1 MFPAITL
8 TYEPGQGDFAMEIS
22 ASTKIDDLLKEY
34 PFLENFLVT
43 LSPKFKGL
51 KNPIMRKTIGKVA
64 TLGKVAGIGGLDPD
78 GFLADLK
85 AEIDR
90 QAESAPDGAAGAI
103 SDPEEKQAAL
113 KEIIKALHAGEDM
126 AVLKQRFGQLID
138 GVEATEI
145 AKMEQALMD
154 EGLPAEEIKRLC
166 DVHVEIFKEALEEQ
180 DRPEPP
186 MGHPIHTFMKE
197 NRASEKIMSDTS
209 MLLGRI
215 GYPPKAEAF
224 TENSRAL
231 GSLIDRLSEIDIHYT
246 RKENQLFPMLEAHH
260 FTGPSQVMWSI
271 HDDIRA
277 GLKQAR
283 EAIGQSDAE
292 RTLTHLKEAIQA
304 IRDMIYKE
312 EHILYP
318 ASLDMLT
325 DQEWIKVK
333 EGEADI
339 GFAWVVP
346 DTGWPENLIQE
357 PEDVPPEP
365 GEVLDEIAGAL
376 GLDTGRM
383 TLEQINLMLTHLPV
397 DLTFVDEND
406 RVAYYSE
413 GPERIFP
420 RSPAIVGREVRNCH
434 PPKSVHLVNQ
444 ILDAFKSG
452 SRDTAEFWIELGGKF
467 IFIRYF
473 AVRDGDGYY
482 RGCLEVSQD
491 LTKIRKL
498 EGQQRL
504 LDWE

>member
-1 MFPAITL
+1 MGINAN
-8 TYEPGQGDFAMEIS
+8 
-22 ASTKIDDLLKEY
+22 TKIDDLLNEY
-34 PFLENFLVT
+34 PFLEDFLVT

-64 TLGKVAGIGGLDPD
+64 TLGKVAGIGDLDLD
-78 GFLADLK
+78 EFLAALTK
-85 AEIDR
+85 EIDR
-90 QAESAPDGAAGAI
+90 QTGKPATAAEPTPNRADSAVSGQK
-103 SDPEEKQAAL
+103 EKQQAL
-113 KEIIKALHAGEDM
+113 KDIIKALYAGEDM
-126 AVLKQRFGQLID
+126 AVLKQRFGELVQ

-180 DRPEPP
+180 ERPDPP

-197 NRASEKIMSDTS
+197 NRASEKIMSETS

-215 GYPPKAEAF
+215 GHPPGPEAF
-224 TENSRAL
+224 KENGAAL
-231 GSLIDRLSEIDIHYT
+231 GAQIERLSDIDTHYS

-277 GLKQAR
+277 SLKQSRQAL
-283 EAIGQSDAE
+283 AKSDPE
-292 RTLTHLKEAIQA
+292 GTITPLKEAIQA

-325 DQEWIKVK
+325 DQEWVKVK

-346 DTGWPENLIQE
+346 DTGWPEDIIKETEAAAPE
-357 PEDVPPEP
+357 PEAVVE
-365 GEVLDEIAGAL
+365 EVAGAL
-376 GLDTGRM
+376 GLDTGHM
-383 TLEQINLMLTHLPV
+383 TLEQINLMLTRLPV

-420 RSPAIVGREVRNCH
+420 RSPAIIGREVRNCH

-467 IFIRYF
+467 IYIRYF
-473 AVRDGDGYY
+473 AVRDASGYY

-491 LTKIRKL
+491 LTEIRKL

>member
-1 MFPAITL
+1 
-8 TYEPGQGDFAMEIS
+8 
-22 ASTKIDDLLKEY
+22 
-34 PFLENFLVT
+34 
-43 LSPKFKGL
+43 
-51 KNPIMRKTIGKVA
+51 
-64 TLGKVAGIGGLDPD
+64 
-78 GFLADLK
+78 
-85 AEIDR
+85 
-90 QAESAPDGAAGAI
+90 
-103 SDPEEKQAAL
+103 
-113 KEIIKALHAGEDM
+113 
-126 AVLKQRFGQLID
+126 
-138 GVEATEI
+138 
-145 AKMEQALMD
+145 
-154 EGLPAEEIKRLC
+154 
-166 DVHVEIFKEALEEQ
+166 
-180 DRPEPP
+180 
-186 MGHPIHTFMKE
+186 TFMKE
-197 NRASEKIMSDTS
+197 NRASEKIMSETS

-215 GYPPKAEAF
+215 GHPPKPEAF
-224 TENSRAL
+224 NENSPAL
-231 GSLIDRLSEIDIHYT
+231 GALIDRLSEIDTHYT

-283 EAIGQSDAE
+283 EALAKSDPEGAIAP
-292 RTLTHLKEAIQA
+292 LKEAIQA

-318 ASLDMLT
+318 ASLDMLS
-325 DQEWIKVK
+325 DQEWFKVK
-333 EGEADI
+333 EGETDI

-346 DTGWPENLIQE
+346 DTGWPEDIIQE
-357 PEDVPPEP
+357 AEGAPPEP
-365 GEVLDEIAGAL
+365 EAVVEDVAGAL

-420 RSPAIVGREVRNCH
+420 RSPAIIGREVRNCH

-467 IFIRYF
+467 IYIRYF
-473 AVRDGDGYY
+473 AVRDAGGYY
-482 RGCLEVSQD
+482 KGCLEVSQD
-491 LTKIRKL
+491 LTRIRKL
-498 EGQQRL
+498 EGQNRL

>member
-1 MFPAITL
+1 M
-8 TYEPGQGDFAMEIS
+8 DIS
-22 ASTKIDDLLKEY
+22 ASTKINDLLKEY
-34 PFLENFLVT
+34 PFLEDFLVR

-64 TLGKVAGIGGLDPD
+64 TLSKVAGIGGLDLDDFLASLTAEINRQTDKDATPD
-78 GFLADLK
+78 G
-85 AEIDR
+85 
-90 QAESAPDGAAGAI
+90 STPDGAGGAI

-113 KEIIKALHAGEDM
+113 KEIITALHAGEDM
-126 AVLKQRFGQLID
+126 AVLKQRFSQLIS

-197 NRASEKIMSDTS
+197 NRASEKIMSETS
-209 MLLGRI
+209 MLMGRI
-215 GYPPKAEAF
+215 GHPPRPEAF
-224 TENSRAL
+224 RENRGAL
-231 GSLIDRLSEIDIHYT
+231 GALVERLSEIDTHYT

-292 RTLTHLKEAIQA
+292 RTLTSLKEAIQA

-339 GFAWVVP
+339 GFAWAVP
-346 DTGWPENLIQE
+346 DTGWPEDIIKE

-365 GEVLDEIAGAL
+365 EEVLEEVAGAL

-397 DLTFVDEND
+397 DLTFVDETD

-420 RSPAIVGREVRNCH
+420 RSPAIIGREVRNCH

-467 IFIRYF
+467 IYIRYF
-473 AVRDGDGYY
+473 AVRDADGYY
-482 RGCLEVSQD
+482 RGCLEVSQN
-491 LTKIRKL
+491 LTQMRKL

>member
-1 MFPAITL
+1 
-8 TYEPGQGDFAMEIS
+8 MEIR
-22 ASTKIDDLLKEY
+22 ANTKIDELLKEY
-34 PFLENFLVT
+34 PFLEDFLVS

-78 GFLADLK
+78 DFLATLT
-85 AEIDR
+85 AEINRQVGKAATADR
-90 QAESAPDGAAGAI
+90 STPDGDGAEGVI
-103 SDPEEKQAAL
+103 SDPEKKQAAL

-166 DVHVEIFKEALEEQ
+166 DVHVEIFKEALEER

-197 NRASEKIMSDTS
+197 NRASEKIMSETS
-209 MLLGRI
+209 MLMGRI
-215 GYPPKAEAF
+215 GSPPRPEAF
-224 TENSRAL
+224 QENSQAL
-231 GSLIDRLSEIDIHYT
+231 ESLLDRLSEIDIHYT

-283 EAIGQSDAE
+283 QAFADADPE
-292 RTLTHLKEAIQA
+292 GTFTPLKEAIQA

-325 DQEWIKVK
+325 DPEWIKVK

-346 DTGWPENLIQE
+346 DTGWPEDIIKE
-357 PEDVPPEP
+357 PEDVPSEP
-365 GEVLDEIAGAL
+365 AEALEEVAGAL

-383 TLEQINLMLTHLPV
+383 TPEQINLMLTHLPV
-397 DLTFVDEND
+397 DLTFVDETD

-420 RSPAIVGREVRNCH
+420 RSPAIIGREVRNCH

-467 IFIRYF
+467 IYIRYF
-473 AVRDGDGYY
+473 AVRDADGYY
-482 RGCLEVSQD
+482 RGCLEVSQE
-491 LTKIRKL
+491 LTQIRKL

>member
-1 MFPAITL
+1 M
-8 TYEPGQGDFAMEIS
+8 
-22 ASTKIDDLLKEY
+22 
-34 PFLENFLVT
+34 
-43 LSPKFKGL
+43 
-51 KNPIMRKTIGKVA
+51 
-64 TLGKVAGIGGLDPD
+64 
-78 GFLADLK
+78 
-85 AEIDR
+85 
-90 QAESAPDGAAGAI
+90 
-103 SDPEEKQAAL
+103 
-113 KEIIKALHAGEDM
+113 
-126 AVLKQRFGQLID
+126 
-138 GVEATEI
+138 
-145 AKMEQALMD
+145 
-154 EGLPAEEIKRLC
+154 
-166 DVHVEIFKEALEEQ
+166 
-180 DRPEPP
+180 
-186 MGHPIHTFMKE
+186 
-197 NRASEKIMSDTS
+197 
-209 MLLGRI
+209 
-215 GYPPKAEAF
+215 
-224 TENSRAL
+224 L
-231 GSLIDRLSEIDIHYT
+231 GSLIERLSEIDIHYT

-260 FTGPSQVMWSI
+260 FSGPSQVMWSI

-277 GLKQAR
+277 NLKQAR
-283 EAIGQSDAE
+283 QGIANSDPQG
-292 RTLTHLKEAIQA
+292 TLTPLKEAIQA

-312 EHILYP
+312 EHILFP
-318 ASLDMLT
+318 ASLDMLSEP
-325 DQEWIKVK
+325 EWIKVK

-346 DTGWPENLIQE
+346 DTGWPEDIIE
-357 PEDVPPEP
+357 APEELPPEP
-365 GEVLDEIAGAL
+365 AEVLAEVAGAL

-420 RSPAIVGREVRNCH
+420 RSPAIIGREVRNCH

-467 IFIRYF
+467 IYIRYF
-473 AVRDGDGYY
+473 AVRDASGYY

>member
-1 MFPAITL
+1 M
-8 TYEPGQGDFAMEIS
+8 DIS
-22 ASTKIDDLLKEY
+22 ANTKIDDLLKEY
-34 PFLENFLVT
+34 PFLEDFLVK
-43 LSPKFKGL
+43 LSPQFKGL
-51 KNPIMRKTIGKVA
+51 KNPIMRKILGKVA
-64 TLGKVAGIGGLDPD
+64 TLSKVAGIGGLDLDDFLASVTAEINRQTGQAAKPEGSTPD
-78 GFLADLK
+78 GD
-85 AEIDR
+85 
-90 QAESAPDGAAGAI
+90 AAGDAI
-103 SDPEEKQAAL
+103 SDPEEKQTAL

-126 AVLKQRFGQLID
+126 AVLKQRFSQLID
-138 GVEATEI
+138 GVEASEI
-145 AKMEQALMD
+145 ARMEQALMD

-197 NRASEKIMSDTS
+197 NRASEKIMSETS
-209 MLLGRI
+209 MLMGRI
-215 GYPPKAEAF
+215 GHPPRPESF
-224 TENSRAL
+224 QENREAL
-231 GSLIDRLSEIDIHYT
+231 GALIDRLSDIDTHYT

-283 EAIGQSDAE
+283 EAFAKSDPE
-292 RTLTHLKEAIQA
+292 GTITPLKGAIQA

-318 ASLDMLT
+318 ASLDMLN
-325 DQEWIKVK
+325 DQEWVKVK

-346 DTGWPENLIQE
+346 DTGWPEDIIMEKE
-357 PEDVPPEP
+357 PEEAPPEAP
-365 GEVLDEIAGAL
+365 EVLEEIAGAL

-397 DLTFVDEND
+397 DLTFVDESD

-420 RSPAIVGREVRNCH
+420 RSPAIIGREVRNCH

-467 IFIRYF
+467 IYIRYF
-473 AVRDGDGYY
+473 AVRDGNGYY

-491 LTKIRKL
+491 LTRIRKL

>member
-1 MFPAITL
+1 MKIT
-8 TYEPGQGDFAMEIS
+8 AN
-22 ASTKIDDLLKEY
+22 TKIDDLLKEY
-34 PFLENFLVT
+34 PFLEEFLIR
-43 LSPKFKGL
+43 LSPKFKSL

-64 TLGKVAGIGGLDPD
+64 TLGKVAGIAGLDLD
-78 GFLADLK
+78 NFLTTLTNEINRRTGRTATAD
-85 AEIDR
+85 
-90 QAESAPDGAAGAI
+90 QSAPNGAGAPP
-103 SDPEEKQAAL
+103 SDPKEKQAAL
-113 KEIIKALHAGEDM
+113 KEIIRALHAGEDM
-126 AVLKQRFGQLID
+126 AVLKQRFSQLIS
-138 GVEATEI
+138 GVEASEI
-145 AKMEQALMD
+145 ARMEQTLMD

-166 DVHVEIFKEALEEQ
+166 DVHVEIFKAALEEH
-180 DRPEPP
+180 DRPDPP
-186 MGHPIHTFMKE
+186 LGHPVHTFMKE
-197 NRASEKIMSDTS
+197 NRASEKLMSETS
-209 MLLGRI
+209 MLIGRI
-215 GYPPKAEAF
+215 GHPPQPEAF
-224 TENSRAL
+224 KAHRQAL
-231 GSLIDRLSEIDIHYT
+231 GSLIERLSEIDVHYS

-277 GLKQAR
+277 SLKQAR
-283 EAIGQSDAE
+283 EAFARSEPQATISS
-292 RTLTHLKEAIQA
+292 LKEAIQA

-318 ASLDMLT
+318 ASLDMLS
-325 DQEWIKVK
+325 DAEWIKVK

-346 DTGWPENLIQE
+346 DTGWPADIIKAV
-357 PEDVPPEP
+357 EDEAPEP
-365 GEVLDEIAGAL
+365 AEVLKDLTGTL
-376 GLDTGRM
+376 GLDTGRL

-420 RSPAIVGREVRNCH
+420 RSPAIIGREVRNCH
-434 PPKSVHLVNQ
+434 PPKSVHLVNR
-444 ILDAFKSG
+444 ILDAFKTG

-467 IFIRYF
+467 IYIRYF
-473 AVRDGDGYY
+473 AVRDSGGYY

-491 LTKIRKL
+491 LTRIRKL

>member
-1 MFPAITL
+1 MKIDAN
-8 TYEPGQGDFAMEIS
+8 
-22 ASTKIDDLLKEY
+22 TKIDDLLKEY
-34 PFLENFLVT
+34 PFLEEVLIR
-43 LSPKFKGL
+43 LSPKFKSL

-64 TLGKVAGIGGLDPD
+64 TLGKVAGVGGLDVNN
-78 GFLADLK
+78 FLAAITGEINRLAGK
-85 AEIDR
+85 A
-90 QAESAPDGAAGAI
+90 ASPGESAAEKAGGAL
-103 SDPEEKQAAL
+103 SDPKEKQAAL

-126 AVLKQRFGQLID
+126 AVLKQRFSQLIS
-138 GVEATEI
+138 GVEASEI

-166 DVHVEIFKEALEEQ
+166 DVHVEIFKAALEER
-180 DRPEPP
+180 DRPDPP
-186 MGHPIHTFMKE
+186 LGHPIHTFMKE
-197 NRASEKIMSDTS
+197 NRASEKLMSEIS

-215 GYPPKAEAF
+215 GHPPRPDAF
-224 TENSRAL
+224 QAHRQAL
-231 GSLIDRLSEIDIHYT
+231 GSLIERLSEIDVHYS

-277 GLKQAR
+277 NLKQAR
-283 EAIGQSDAE
+283 EAFAGSDPQA
-292 RTLTHLKEAIQA
+292 TITALKEAIQA

-318 ASLDMLT
+318 DSLDMLSEA
-325 DQEWIKVK
+325 EWIKVK

-346 DTGWPENLIQE
+346 DAGWPENIIKKPEALPTE
-357 PEDVPPEP
+357 PAQ
-365 GEVLDEIAGAL
+365 VLKAVAGAL

-420 RSPAIVGREVRNCH
+420 RSPAIIGREVRNCH
-434 PPKSVHLVNQ
+434 PPKSVHLVNK

-467 IFIRYF
+467 IYIRYF
-473 AVRDGDGYY
+473 AVRDANGYY

-491 LTKIRKL
+491 LTRIRKL
-498 EGQQRL
+498 EGQKRL

>member
-1 MFPAITL
+1 
-8 TYEPGQGDFAMEIS
+8 MEIS
-22 ASTKIDDLLKEY
+22 AKTKIDHLLKEY
-34 PFLENFLVT
+34 PFLEDFLVR

-51 KNPIMRKTIGKVA
+51 KNPIMRKTVGKVA
-64 TLGKVAGIGGLDPD
+64 TVSKVAEIGGLDLD
-78 GFLADLK
+78 QLLTKLTD
-85 AEIDR
+85 EINR
-90 QAESAPDGAAGAI
+90 QAGKTISADKSGPGGGAGDSL
-103 SDPEEKQAAL
+103 SDPKEKQAAL
-113 KEIIKALHAGEDM
+113 KEIIRALHAGEDM
-126 AVLKQRFGQLID
+126 AVLKQRFSQLIS
-138 GVEATEI
+138 GVEASEI

-166 DVHVEIFKEALEEQ
+166 DVHVEIFKAALEEQ
-180 DRPEPP
+180 DRPDPP
-186 MGHPIHTFMKE
+186 LGHPIHTFMKE
-197 NRASEKIMSDTS
+197 NRASEKLMSETS
-209 MLLGRI
+209 MLIGRI
-215 GYPPKAEAF
+215 GHPPRPEAF
-224 TENSRAL
+224 EAHRQAL
-231 GSLIDRLSEIDIHYT
+231 GSFIERLSEIDVHYS

-277 GLKQAR
+277 SLKQAR
-283 EAIGQSDAE
+283 EALAGSDPQA
-292 RTLTHLKEAIQA
+292 TITALKEAIQA

-318 ASLDMLT
+318 ASLDMLSEA
-325 DQEWIKVK
+325 EWIKVK

-346 DTGWPENLIQE
+346 DAGWPENIIKK
-357 PEDVPPEP
+357 PEALPTETAQVLR
-365 GEVLDEIAGAL
+365 EVAGAL

-420 RSPAIVGREVRNCH
+420 RSPAIIGREVRNCH
-434 PPKSVHLVNQ
+434 PPKSVHLVNK

-467 IFIRYF
+467 IYIRYF
-473 AVRDGDGYY
+473 AVRDANGYY

-491 LTKIRKL
+491 LTRIRKL